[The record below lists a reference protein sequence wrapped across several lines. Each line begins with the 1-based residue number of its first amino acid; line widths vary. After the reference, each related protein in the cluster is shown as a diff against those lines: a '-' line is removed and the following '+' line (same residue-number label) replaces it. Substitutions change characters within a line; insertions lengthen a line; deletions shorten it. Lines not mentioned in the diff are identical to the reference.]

1 MAENTIIEAIPKRE
15 ESVNLALA
23 LKKVAEPLRGR
34 FKNLWKNEEAKF
46 RILTSIKL
54 TLIPMMS
61 FALMGC
67 FIWILLNMNL
77 VFFRANEYRGISR
90 FEEVFFDFISTS
102 ALDLVPYGA
111 LLLIFVNITGIYISD
126 ILLRPFRLIGEYCEK
141 RNNTE
146 DASYNPDFFT
156 DLKLLSQFSEF
167 FFSYMETAEL
177 NNQLHEV
184 AIPKKYKRIH
194 QPVFETTFFLHYLLY
209 ILASMLVVSIALYS
223 FANGLFENII
233 LLADQT
239 LPNNPQVNQFLS
251 DQKVIIDQIIWF
263 VMTMSIMMYLLL
275 ATHLYQGVAAPAFA
289 VFATMRAFL
298 KGNHKQRVHLIG
310 FPALRLQTRKLN
322 KYLDWVERNLVQKEK
337 TNS

>member
-1 MAENTIIEAIPKRE
+1 MSI
-15 ESVNLALA
+15 ALT
-23 LKKVAEPLRGR
+23 LKKVVEPLRGR
-34 FKNLWKNEEAKF
+34 FKNIVKNEEAKF
-46 RILTSIKL
+46 RILTSLKL
-54 TLIPMMS
+54 TLIPIMS
-61 FALMGC
+61 FVLMGC
-67 FIWILLNMNL
+67 FIWILLNLNFA
-77 VFFRANEYRGISR
+77 FFRANEYRGISR

-111 LLLIFVNITGIYISD
+111 LLIIFVNITAIYVSD

-141 RNNTE
+141 RNNAE
-146 DASYNPDFFT
+146 EASYNPDFFT

-184 AIPKKYKRIH
+184 AIPQKYKRIH

-239 LPNNPQVNQFLS
+239 LPNNPQINQFLS
-251 DQKVIIDQIIWF
+251 DQKTIIDQIIW
-263 VMTMSIMMYLLL
+263 VVHAMSVVMYLLL
-275 ATHLYQGVAAPAFA
+275 AYHLYQGVAAPAFA
-289 VFATMRAFL
+289 VFATMRSFL
-298 KGNHKQRVHLIG
+298 KGNHNQRVHLIG
-310 FPALRLQTRKLN
+310 FPALKIQTRKLN
-322 KYLDWVERNLVQKEK
+322 KYLDWVDRNLVQKEETK
-337 TNS
+337 S

>member
-1 MAENTIIEAIPKRE
+1 MEAFPKRE
-15 ESVNLALA
+15 ETVNLVLA
-23 LKKVAEPLRGR
+23 FKKVFDPFRGP
-34 FKNLWKNEEAKF
+34 FKNISKNEEAKF
-46 RILTSIKL
+46 RILTSLKL
-54 TLIPMMS
+54 TLIPLMS

-90 FEEVFFDFISTS
+90 FEEVFFDFLSSS

-111 LLLIFVNITGIYISD
+111 LLILFVNVTAIYVSD

-141 RNNTE
+141 KNNAE

-223 FANGLFENII
+223 FANGLFENLI

-239 LPNNPQVNQFLS
+239 LPNNPQINQFLS
-251 DQKVIIDQIIWF
+251 DQKTIIDQIIWF
-263 VMTMSIMMYLLL
+263 VLTISFLMYFLL
-275 ATHLYQGVAAPAFA
+275 ASHLYHGVAAPAFA

-298 KGNHKQRVHLIG
+298 KGSYNQRVHLIG

-322 KYLDWVERNLVQKEK
+322 KYLDWVDRNLVQKKGE